1 MTDGHQA
8 HSLPAIRNAL
18 STPLLSTLLPFTR
31 LPANPYFP
39 APEPPLPPSLLP
51 NSFLPALT
59 RNQLI
64 DALARLSK
72 EERLISKTLHYEQE
86 LVLELCLEYI
96 GRRWRSSEAVA
107 ENVVDDIS
115 RKLTKVEFEVSVP
128 CSSLLSV
135 PMADL

>member
-1 MTDGHQA
+1 M
-8 HSLPAIRNAL
+8 
-18 STPLLSTLLPFTR
+18 
-31 LPANPYFP
+31 
-39 APEPPLPPSLLP
+39 
-51 NSFLPALT
+51 
-59 RNQLI
+59 
-64 DALARLSK
+64 
-72 EERLISKTLHYEQE
+72 
-86 LVLELCLEYI
+86 LELCLEYI